1 MLLYVFSLHV
11 NTGLFA
17 VSPLPRRSD
26 SCDDTFKLFVG
37 LDLIGANYQIICD
50 CDLNLVSLMLFQG
63 RCLSMKKPHR
73 KVGFGCVLRG
83 WVQPRALALATTLS
97 TVKPN
102 FSMRRGP
109 GAEAP

>member
-1 MLLYVFSLHV
+1 MVAYE
-11 NTGLFA
+11 GRW
-17 VSPLPRRSD
+17 LP
-26 SCDDTFKLFVG
+26 
-37 LDLIGANYQIICD
+37 
-50 CDLNLVSLMLFQG
+50 
-63 RCLSMKKPHR
+63 MKKPHLA
-73 KVGFGCVLRG
+73 VGFGCVLRR